1 MSFLF
6 LTFEFLL
13 WLFLLLFFRF
23 PFDSTLET
31 IWFLTE
37 DFDLFPFLDFLGKIS
52 CVVISIALAVVV
64 GILVVVVVG
73 LVLVGVTDVLEFV
86 DFEVFEINGK
96 GLAVT
101 MFELKNSCG
110 GLGFMLGGL

>member
-13 WLFLLLFFRF
+13 RLFLLLFFRF

-37 DFDLFPFLDFLGKIS
+37 AFDLFPFLDFLGKIS
-52 CVVISIALAVVV
+52 CVVISIALLAVVV

-73 LVLVGVTDVLEFV
+73 LVLVGVTDVL